1 MQAESMHGA
10 KAVELVR
17 QLKRNPGLPQYQVGG
32 GELVARAF
40 ASDSALALQEAELR
54 KVTQEIQALTDV
66 IFRTLQ

>member
-32 GELVARAF
+32 GELVLRVLSPQTRRSLGRRPSFAR
-40 ASDSALALQEAELR
+40 
-54 KVTQEIQALTDV
+54 
-66 IFRTLQ
+66 